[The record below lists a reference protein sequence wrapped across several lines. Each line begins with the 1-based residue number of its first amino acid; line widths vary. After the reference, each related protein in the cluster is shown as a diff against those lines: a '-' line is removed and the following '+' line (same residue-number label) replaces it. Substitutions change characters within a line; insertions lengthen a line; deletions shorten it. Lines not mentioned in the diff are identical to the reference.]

1 MMELRRQVMTRYI
14 SPLREGGSLP
24 ALAEADDGF
33 RYVVKFRGAGH
44 GEKALVA
51 ELIGGEIARA
61 LGLKVPEII
70 LLDIDQ
76 DFGRTEADEE
86 IQDLLKWS
94 MGLNVGLHFLNGAVT
109 LDPYAYKMD
118 AATASGMVW
127 LDAFITNIDRTV
139 KNTNMLVWHREPWL
153 IDHGASLYFHH
164 AWTNPEA
171 SALSPFPY
179 VKDHALLQRA
189 SLLEE
194 ADRKAHTTLST
205 RRIAEIVDLVPDE
218 LLGWEGAPGTPDELR
233 AVYRQFLNTRL
244 ENSEIFLRHAIEA
257 RNRIV

>member
-1 MMELRRQVMTRYI
+1 MELRRQEMTRYI

-51 ELIGGEIARA
+51 ELIGGEIART
-61 LGLKVPEII
+61 LGLKVPEIV

-109 LDPYAYKMD
+109 MDPYAFQID
-118 AATASGMVW
+118 AATASDIVW

-171 SALSPFPY
+171 SALSPFAY
-179 VKDHALLQRA
+179 VKDHALLHRA
-189 SLLEE
+189 SLLAE
-194 ADRKAHTTLST
+194 ADRKAHAVLSP
-205 RRIAEIVDLVPDE
+205 RKIAEIVNLVPDE
-218 LLGWEGAPGTPDELR
+218 LLAWVGAPGSPDKLR
-233 AVYRQFLNTRL
+233 SVYRQFLTARL
-244 ENSEIFLRHAIEA
+244 ENSEIFVSHAVEA